1 MKNSVTVLGVFNI
14 QKGRIY
20 SLNFGTDFIPMPG
33 MQFNYDDLKNY
44 TTENIDGVNVKVAA
58 VNNSINEF
66 LSKNKKEFIWD
77 LILESEERLNFL
89 VNKTYNFIMHP

>member
-1 MKNSVTVLGVFNI
+1 MENSVTVLGVFNI

-20 SLNFGTDFIPMPG
+20 SLNFDTDFIPMPG
-33 MQFNYDDLKNY
+33 MKFN
-44 TTENIDGVNVKVAA
+44 IGGVNVKVAS

-66 LSKNKKEFIWD
+66 LSKNKKEFIRD

>member
-20 SLNFGTDFIPMPG
+20 SLSFGTDFIPMPG
-33 MQFNYDDLKNY
+33 MKF
-44 TTENIDGVNVKVAA
+44 NIDGVNVKVAA

-89 VNKTYNFIMHP
+89 VNKTYNFIMHQ

>member
-1 MKNSVTVLGVFNI
+1 MTNSVTVLGVFNV

-20 SLNFGTDFIPMPG
+20 SLNFNTDFIPMPG
-33 MQFNYDDLKNY
+33 M
-44 TTENIDGVNVKVAA
+44 KVAA

-77 LILESEERLNFL
+77 LILESEERLHFL
-89 VNKTYNFIMHP
+89 ANKTYNFFVHN

>member
-20 SLNFGTDFIPMPG
+20 SLNFDTDFIPLPG
-33 MQFNYDDLKNY
+33 MKF
-44 TTENIDGVNVKVAA
+44 NIDGVNVKVAA

-77 LILESEERLNFL
+77 LILESEERIHLL
-89 VNKTYNFIMHP
+89 VNRTYNFIMHH

>member
-33 MQFNYDDLKNY
+33 MRF
-44 TTENIDGVNVKVAA
+44 NIDGVNVKVAA